1 MTVIIKFIIG
11 CIGFYLLAKGAEL
24 LIDGAS
30 NVALKFKLPKLL
42 IGLTIVAFG
51 TSLPEL
57 SVAFQTIFTGNPDI
71 AFGNTIGSSIANILL
86 IIGLA
91 SLINPIKIEEETIT
105 DELPM
110 LLMITLIFT
119 TLLCDVFLNNGSF
132 NMFSR
137 ADALIVL
144 LVFGVFV
151 SYLIKKAIGKPEKTK
166 EKPQYRLTSSFLLI
180 IMGLLSLFIGSDLVV
195 DSVENLALEFHISQ
209 RVISLT
215 AVTIGTSLPEII
227 TAVIASRKKE
237 TEILLGNI
245 IGSNIFNICIVLGI
259 PILIYGNVM
268 HITVNLLDIAMSLL
282 SAGLLF
288 VFSYFDRKI
297 TRTNGIIMVLLYL
310 LYFTLILII

>member
-1 MTVIIKFIIG
+1 MTIIIKFIIG
-11 CIGFYLLAKGAEL
+11 CIGFYLLARGAEL

-57 SVAFQTIFTGNPDI
+57 SVAFQTIFSGSPDI

-86 IIGLA
+86 IIGLSA
-91 SLINPIKIEEETIT
+91 IINPIKIEEETIT

-119 TLLCDVFLNNGSF
+119 TLLCDVLLNNGSF

-137 ADALIVL
+137 ADALVVL
-144 LVFGVFV
+144 FVFGVFV
-151 SYLIKKAIGKPEKTK
+151 SYLIKKSLGKPEKTR
-166 EKPQYRLTSSFLLI
+166 EKPKYRLFSSFLLI

-195 DSVENLALEFHISQ
+195 DSVENIAIEFNISQ
-209 RVISLT
+209 RIISLT

-227 TAVIASRKKE
+227 TAIIASRKKE

-245 IGSNIFNICIVLGI
+245 IGSNIFNICIVLGV
-259 PILIYGNVM
+259 PIVIYGNVM
-268 HITVNLLDIAMSLL
+268 HITVNMLDIAMSLL

-297 TRTNGIIMVLLYL
+297 TRVNGIIMIALYL
-310 LYFTLILII
+310 LYFSLILII

>member
-1 MTVIIKFIIG
+1 MILIIKIIIG
-11 CIGFYLLAKGAEL
+11 CIGFYLLARGAEL

-30 NVALKFKLPKLL
+30 NVAFHFKLPKLL

-57 SVAFQTIFTGNPDI
+57 SVAFQTIFTGSPDI

-86 IIGLA
+86 ILGLSA
-91 SLINPIKIEEETIT
+91 IIRPIKIKEETIT

-119 TLLCDVFLNNGSF
+119 TLLSDVLLNNGTF

-151 SYLIKKAIGKPEKTK
+151 SYLIKKSITKDDKNK
-166 EKPQYRLTSSFLLI
+166 EKPKYRLSSSFLLI

-195 DSVENLALEFHISQ
+195 DSVESIAEAFHISQ
-209 RVISLT
+209 RIISLT
-215 AVTIGTSLPEII
+215 VVTIGTSLPEII
-227 TAVIASRKKE
+227 TAIIASRKNE

-268 HITVNLLDIAMSLL
+268 HITVNILDIAMSLL

-288 VFSYFDRKI
+288 VFSYFDRTI
-297 TRTNGIIMVLLYL
+297 TRVNGIIMILLYL
-310 LYFTLILII
+310 LYFSLILII